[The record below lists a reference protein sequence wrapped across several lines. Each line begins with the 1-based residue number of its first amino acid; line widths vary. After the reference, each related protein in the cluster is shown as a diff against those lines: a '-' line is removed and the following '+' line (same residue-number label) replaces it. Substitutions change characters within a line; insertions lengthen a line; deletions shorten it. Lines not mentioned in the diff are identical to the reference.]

1 MSIRKN
7 NKKSIQKRKVREK
20 AVRKKVVENRL
31 EIRKQKKMEELRA
44 NAFEEQFKQKENLGL
59 SPSNVRENI
68 EYNMKMLETL
78 NANSEAEKVL
88 KQEAIQRAK
97 EQLELAKQI
106 EEKTSASEAQEEN
119 NSEKNPGIME

>member
-44 NAFEEQFKQKENLGL
+44 NAFEEQFKEKEL
-59 SPSNVRENI
+59 I
-68 EYNMKMLETL
+68 
-78 NANSEAEKVL
+78 
-88 KQEAIQRAK
+88 
-97 EQLELAKQI
+97 
-106 EEKTSASEAQEEN
+106 
-119 NSEKNPGIME
+119 